1 MYQEKFVTD
10 HNGNKIAVQIP
21 LDLYEKL
28 IADSEELEDIK
39 AYHEAKAA
47 KSETVPF
54 SVAFEEIGKMIK

>member
-10 HNGNKIAVQIP
+10 KNGTKVAVQIP

-28 IADSEELEDIK
+28 KADSEELEDIK
-39 AYHEAKAA
+39 AYHEAKAV

-54 SVAFEEIGKMIK
+54 AVAFDEIEQMIK